1 MSSEPGRQRGPGS
14 GNTRVA
20 QTGCSPRAQSEGAT
34 NGSAVRSQTAMNYLP
49 VAPQTELVATD
60 VIGAAIEVHRHLG
73 PGFLEKIYQ
82 EALCLE
88 LDARRIAFERE
99 RAISVVYRGM
109 PIPGQRI
116 DLIVAGQVV
125 VELKAATRIDLASEA
140 KVISYLRTTGLR
152 LGLLLNFNRPT
163 MREGVKRIVC

>member
-1 MSSEPGRQRGPGS
+1 LRDDRRATVRGLLMM
-14 GNTRVA
+14 
-20 QTGCSPRAQSEGAT
+20 
-34 NGSAVRSQTAMNYLP
+34 MNYLP
-49 VAPQTELVATD
+49 ISPEAELVAAD

-88 LDARRIAFERE
+88 LEARRIAFERE
-99 RAISVVYRGM
+99 RAVMVVYRGTR
-109 PIPGQRI
+109 IPGQRI

-125 VELKAATRIDLASEA
+125 VELKAAIRIDLASEA

-152 LGLLLNFNRPT
+152 LGLLLNFNKPT
-163 MREGVKRIVC
+163 MREGIKRIVC